1 MTESIGIP
9 PRQMKLAYYFYDGL
23 GNISMA
29 RLTVCRQ
36 EFFDNL
42 GKQSEKS
49 ERCQSHARVSGEASH
64 GLGFVFPILRT
75 LYGRVRYPL
84 CGGCRCRPKR
94 PMGSR
99 QLAPKG
105 MRGIR
110 SEGLDG
116 GLVGIVYGSGITG
129 GSFPFLYRK
138 SAGLAT
144 PNGPRL
150 RTCV

>member
-1 MTESIGIP
+1 MN
-9 PRQMKLAYYFYDGL
+9 LAYSFYGGL
-23 GNISMA
+23 GNTSMV
-29 RLTVCRQ
+29 RLTVCQ
-36 EFFDNL
+36 QDFFDDL

-49 ERCQSHARVSGEASH
+49 ERCQSHARVSSESCH

-94 PMGSR
+94 PTGSR

-105 MRGIR
+105 MRRIR

-116 GLVGIVYGSGITG
+116 GLVGILYGPGITG

>member
-1 MTESIGIP
+1 
-9 PRQMKLAYYFYDGL
+9 
-23 GNISMA
+23 MA
-29 RLTVCRQ
+29 RLAVCQ
-36 EFFDNL
+36 QDFFGDL

-49 ERCQSHARVSGEASH
+49 ERCQSHARVSGEPSH
-64 GLGFVFPILRT
+64 GLGFVFPILPT
-75 LYGRVRYPL
+75 LYGRARYPL

-105 MRGIR
+105 MRRIR

-116 GLVGIVYGSGITG
+116 CLVGILSGPGITG

-150 RTCV
+150 RTCVRAAQKFSQVPPAGTATSPRASIA